1 MFIIYIKFYQKV
13 RILLWNVNFISHMKE
28 MFTELLREKKYSTY
42 WSISSIRRELANTP
56 SDTPINGTSPPST
69 YIFSVKGINTTIVRT
84 SYDWFVETCRDSYG
98 KTL

>member
-1 MFIIYIKFYQKV
+1 VKRRFYFPNEK
-13 RILLWNVNFISHMKE
+13 NVVFR
-28 MFTELLREKKYSTY
+28 TAARKKYSTY

-84 SYDWFVETCRDSYG
+84 NYGWFVETCRDSYG
-98 KTL
+98 KIL